1 MTLATR
7 CPTCGTVF
15 RVVQDQLRVSQGWV
29 RCGRCS
35 EAFNALESM
44 VEVPT
49 VLAPDP
55 RTEPSAEP
63 FPPTDFGP
71 TAVME
76 WPDTTNVADGEQAPV
91 PAVRQPAAPPL
102 QQTAARSTTGTPQA
116 QPAHSAGAEDDSAY
130 VTDDPTPAPSGAGSL
145 LDLPIGLNLIASD
158 GAVVPVAAAGAAT
171 DGHERTEPVYD
182 VVDDASAPVDVLN
195 PDPTPHDATSEP
207 FLVMAHATP
216 AAANGQAPAVAEASD
231 PPPAAETGA
240 EKAPSFLVR
249 AERAERWRRPGVRL
263 ALSAL
268 ALIGAVGLAAQV
280 ANAFR
285 DRIVAS
291 APSWRPAMQQVC
303 AALGCTVGDYRQIDA
318 LSVESSGLVRA
329 EGAPVYRL
337 AVTLRNRAA
346 VEVAAPA
353 LDLALTDAQGKPIA
367 RRVLQMSDLYLPL
380 RTLKPG
386 SELPIQVSLGIGDR
400 PVSGYTVEIFYP

>member
-35 EAFNALESM
+35 QAFNALESM

-55 RTEPSAEP
+55 PASPSP
-63 FPPTDFGP
+63 DTFPPTDFGP

-76 WPDTTNVADGEQAPV
+76 WPDTTNAAEADRG
-91 PAVRQPAAPPL
+91 PAVPVASTSTAPARSSPAAVTPTGRAAPTPP
-102 QQTAARSTTGTPQA
+102 
-116 QPAHSAGAEDDSAY
+116 EDDSAY
-130 VTDDPTPAPSGAGSL
+130 VTDDTPAAASSGPGSL

-158 GAVVPVAAAGAAT
+158 GAVVPPPPAT
-171 DGHERTEPVYD
+171 AEHERAEPVYD
-182 VVDDASAPVDVLN
+182 VVDDPPAPVDVLN
-195 PDPTPHDATSEP
+195 PEPTPADAAAEP
-207 FLVMAHATP
+207 FLVMAQATP
-216 AAANGQAPAVAEASD
+216 AATPASAARLAGGDEALAELPD
-231 PPPAAETGA
+231 R
-240 EKAPSFLVR
+240 APSFLVR
-249 AERAERWRRPGVRL
+249 AERAERWRRPWVRAVLSVL
-263 ALSAL
+263 ALA
-268 ALIGAVGLAAQV
+268 GAVGLAGQV
-280 ANAFR
+280 THTFR
-285 DRIVAS
+285 DRIVAA
-291 APSWRPAMQQVC
+291 APALRPALQQAC
-303 AALGCTVGDYRQIDA
+303 TTLGCTVGEYRQIDA
-318 LSVESSGLVRA
+318 LSVESSGLVRV

-346 VEVAAPA
+346 LEVAAPA

>member
-35 EAFNALESM
+35 GAFNALESM

-49 VLAPDP
+49 VLSPDP
-55 RTEPSAEP
+55 RTESAPET
-63 FPPTDFGP
+63 FPPTDFGT

-76 WPDTTNVADGEQAPV
+76 WPDTTNVAEAERTQPPPAP
-91 PAVRQPAAPPL
+91 APPRP
-102 QQTAARSTTGTPQA
+102 APA
-116 QPAHSAGAEDDSAY
+116 QPATPARPAPVAAADDDSAY
-130 VTDDPTPAPSGAGSL
+130 VTEDPVPVPVSAGSL
-145 LDLPIGLNLIASD
+145 LDLPIGVNLIASD
-158 GAVVPVAAAGAAT
+158 GAVVAAPAST
-171 DGHERTEPVYD
+171 GHERTEPFYD
-182 VVDDASAPVDVLN
+182 VVDDATAPVDVLN
-195 PDPTPHDATSEP
+195 PDPTPHDAAAEP
-207 FLVMAHATP
+207 FLVMAQATP
-216 AAANGQAPAVAEASD
+216 VAASAVAADSGNPD
-231 PPPAAETGA
+231 DAVAVAMSAPDR
-240 EKAPSFLVR
+240 APSFVVQ
-249 AERAERWRRPGVRL
+249 ADRAERWRKPGVRA
-263 ALSAL
+263 ALSVL
-268 ALIGAVGLAAQV
+268 ALIGAAGLAGQV
-280 ANAFR
+280 AHAFR
-285 DRIVAS
+285 DRIVAA
-291 APSWRPAMQQVC
+291 APSWRPAMQQAC

-337 AVTLRNRAA
+337 AVTLRNRAS
-346 VEVAAPA
+346 VDVAAPA
-353 LDLALTDAQGKPIA
+353 LDLSLTDAQGKPIA
-367 RRVLQMSDLYLPL
+367 RRVLLMSDLYLPL

>member
-15 RVVQDQLRVSQGWV
+15 RVVQDQLRVSHGWV
-29 RCGRCS
+29 RCGRCNQ
-35 EAFNALESM
+35 AFNALESM

-55 RTEPSAEP
+55 QAGPSPEP
-63 FPPTDFGP
+63 FPPTEFGP

-76 WPDTTNVADGEQAPV
+76 WPDTTNIAEAEPRPVAPMASRTTL
-91 PAVRQPAAPPL
+91 PARAGTAVAPPAGS
-102 QQTAARSTTGTPQA
+102 AARATPEVDA
-116 QPAHSAGAEDDSAY
+116 AY
-130 VTDDPTPAPSGAGSL
+130 VTDDPPAAGSPGPGSL

-158 GAVVPVAAAGAAT
+158 GAVQPAPPAT
-171 DGHERTEPVYD
+171 IAHERTEPVYD
-182 VVDDASAPVDVLN
+182 VVDDAPAPVDVLN
-195 PDPTPHDATSEP
+195 PDPAPSDVAAEP
-207 FLVMAHATP
+207 FLVMAQATP
-216 AAANGQAPAVAEASD
+216 AATQAPMAVAASMDEAV
-231 PPPAAETGA
+231 AAAPER
-240 EKAPSFLVR
+240 APSFVVR
-249 AERAERWRRPGVRL
+249 AERAERWRRPWVRAL
-263 ALSAL
+263 LSAL
-268 ALIGAVGLAAQV
+268 ALVGTIALAGQV
-280 ANAFR
+280 TYTFR
-285 DRIVAS
+285 DRIVAA
-291 APSWRPAMQQVC
+291 APSLRPVLQQAC
-303 AALGCTVGDYRQIDA
+303 ATLGCTVGEYRQIDA
-318 LSVESSGLVRA
+318 LSVESSGLVRV

-337 AVTLRNRAA
+337 AVTLRNRAG

-353 LDLALTDAQGKPIA
+353 LDLSLTDAQGKPIA